1 MKKFLC
7 VLILFAVCVSSVLA
21 NSLSYIRNGE
31 FTYYLDT
38 RGKSNYARGYLVY
51 HAEGDYSFV
60 FMSVVNLDD
69 GKKWRIVARGN
80 DNDEGKFNFTKLNG
94 LEQIPEEIRGVVT
107 QSVPDF
113 LNFNDNY
120 QKNKEEIGFDTKI
133 SDYWDE
139 KLVQYYHYNK
149 ILPLFKFSHIS
160 VNDSEQPVVLAR
172 LMGTIPNYSQESLN
186 MFFNMDIS
194 EFKPSHE
201 AASVKIPQAKKIK
214 VRMNGYEAAI
224 DKNWE
229 LNKFEGND
237 SWWLKVQ
244 TLRDAMIMVEN
255 FPERIPLA
263 TPEQRLE
270 IAKILIANQAGIL
283 PYSIKVSE
291 TKKSLTF
298 QYESYDDKNIVTVT
312 RMTLVPGKCLNFSAY
327 KDIFEENKDYFETVI
342 SSLKKIK

>member
-1 MKKFLC
+1 
-7 VLILFAVCVSSVLA
+7 
-21 NSLSYIRNGE
+21 
-31 FTYYLDT
+31 
-38 RGKSNYARGYLVY
+38 
-51 HAEGDYSFV
+51 
-60 FMSVVNLDD
+60 
-69 GKKWRIVARGN
+69 
-80 DNDEGKFNFTKLNG
+80 
-94 LEQIPEEIRGVVT
+94 
-107 QSVPDF
+107 
-113 LNFNDNY
+113 
-120 QKNKEEIGFDTKI
+120 
-133 SDYWDE
+133 
-139 KLVQYYHYNK
+139 
-149 ILPLFKFSHIS
+149 
-160 VNDSEQPVVLAR
+160 
-172 LMGTIPNYSQESLN
+172 
-186 MFFNMDIS
+186 
-194 EFKPSHE
+194 
-201 AASVKIPQAKKIK
+201 
-214 VRMNGYEAAI
+214 MNGYEAVI

-270 IAKILIANQAGIL
+270 IAKLLIANRAGIL